1 MDTIEI
7 RLRLSYV
14 EPLGAAERDDL
25 MDRFRTVVER
35 ETSPGGELSL
45 EESDLAEFELD
56 HRRST
61 DR

>member
-1 MDTIEI
+1 MDTVEI
-7 RLRLSYV
+7 RFRLSYI
-14 EPLGAAERDDL
+14 EPLGRAEYDAL
-25 MDRFRTVVER
+25 IDRFRAVVER

-61 DR
+61 DG